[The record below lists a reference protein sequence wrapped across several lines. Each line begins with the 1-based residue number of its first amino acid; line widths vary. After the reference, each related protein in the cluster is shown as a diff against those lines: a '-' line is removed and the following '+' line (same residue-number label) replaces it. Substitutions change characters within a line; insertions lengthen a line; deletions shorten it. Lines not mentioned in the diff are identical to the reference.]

1 MNKLTTGLVAATLA
15 ALGATS
21 AVAAEAVQPP
31 RQDWSFAGFFGR
43 YNQTQLQRGFK
54 VYREVCSACHSMS
67 NVPFRTLA
75 QPGGPGFSEDQVAAL
90 AAEYQVKAGP
100 NDMGEYYER
109 NGRPSDRIPPPFPN
123 KPAAAA
129 ANGGA
134 APPDFSVIAKARTYE
149 RGFPWFLIDILPGFT
164 YVEQGPDYI
173 TALLNGYEEPEHGIE
188 VPAGKYYNKYF
199 PGHIIAM
206 PKPLA
211 DGQVDYPKDAN
222 GQPQAPETLEQYAKD
237 VSAFLM
243 WAAEP
248 HLDQRKRTGFQVLA
262 FLLVF
267 AGLLYFTKKRI
278 WSRVEAHA

>member
-1 MNKLTTGLVAATLA
+1 MNKLTTGLLA
-15 ALGATS
+15 ALAFCGASS
-21 AVAAEAVQPP
+21 AFAAEAVAPP

-43 YNQTQLQRGFK
+43 YNPTQLQRGFK
-54 VYREVCSACHSMS
+54 VYREVCSSCHSMS

-75 QPGGPGFSEDQVAAL
+75 QPGGPGFSEAQVEAL
-90 AAEYQVKAGP
+90 AAEYKVKAGP

-109 NGRPSDRIPPPFPN
+109 AGRPSDRIPPPFPN
-123 KPAAAA
+123 KQAAAA

-149 RGFPWFLIDILPGFT
+149 RGFPWFLIDMLPGFT

-173 TALLNGYEEPEHGIE
+173 TALLNGYEEPEHGIV
-188 VPAGKYYNKYF
+188 VPDGKYYNRYF

-206 PKPLA
+206 PKPIS
-211 DGQVDYPKDAN
+211 DGQIEYPKDAN
-222 GQPQAPETLEQYAKD
+222 GQPQAPETVEQYAKD

-248 HLDQRKRTGFQVLA
+248 HLDQRKRMGFQVLA

>member
-1 MNKLTTGLVAATLA
+1 MNKLTTGLLA
-15 ALGATS
+15 ALAFCGATS
-21 AVAAEAVQPP
+21 AFAAEAVAPP

-43 YNQTQLQRGFK
+43 YNPTQLQRGFK
-54 VYREVCSACHSMS
+54 VYREVCSSCHSMS

-75 QPGGPGFSEDQVAAL
+75 QPGGPGFSEAQVEAL
-90 AAEYQVKAGP
+90 AAEYKVKAGP

-109 NGRPSDRIPPPFPN
+109 AGRPSDRIPPPFPN
-123 KPAAAA
+123 KQAAAA

-149 RGFPWFLIDILPGFT
+149 RGFPWFLIDMLPGFT

-173 TALLNGYEEPEHGIE
+173 TALLNGYEEPEHGIV
-188 VPAGKYYNKYF
+188 VPDGKYYNRYF

-206 PKPLA
+206 PKPIS
-211 DGQVDYPKDAN
+211 DGQIEYPKDAN
-222 GQPQAPETLEQYAKD
+222 GQPQAPETVEQYAKD

-248 HLDQRKRTGFQVLA
+248 HLDQRKRMGFQVLA